1 MDLLLFV
8 RILRCS
14 MNIKLIVVSKTD
26 DKYLQEGIDIYLKR
40 LKHYVNFE
48 MVVVPALKDVKNSSP
63 EEIKERE
70 AVLLLKQLE
79 KCDAV
84 VLLDEH
90 GKEHT
95 SVGFSR
101 YLQKH
106 MNSGIRTLAFVV
118 GGAFGFS
125 PKVYDRATDK
135 LSISQMTFS
144 HQMIRL
150 LFVEQLYRA
159 FTILNHEPYHNE

>member
-1 MDLLLFV
+1 
-8 RILRCS
+8 
-14 MNIKLIVVSKTD
+14 MNIKLIVVAKTD
-26 DKYLQEGIDIYLKR
+26 EKYLQEGIDIYVKR

-48 MVVVPALKDVKNSSP
+48 LIVIPALKDQKNASA
-63 EEIKERE
+63 EEVKERE
-70 AVLLLKQLE
+70 AAMILKHLE
-79 KCDAV
+79 KVDAT

-95 SVGFSR
+95 SMGFSK

-106 MNSGIRTLAFVV
+106 MNSGLRTLAFVV

-125 PKVYDRATDK
+125 PKVYDKANDK
-135 LSISQMTFS
+135 LSLSQMTFS

-150 LFVEQLYRA
+150 FFVEQLYRA

>member
-1 MDLLLFV
+1 
-8 RILRCS
+8 
-14 MNIKLIVVSKTD
+14 MNIKLIVVAKTD
-26 DKYLQEGIDIYLKR
+26 EKYLQEGIDIYVKR

-48 MVVVPALKDVKNSSP
+48 MVVIPALKDQKNASP

-70 AVLLLKQLE
+70 ALLLLKHLE
-79 KCDAV
+79 KSDAI

-90 GKEHT
+90 GSEHT
-95 SVGFSR
+95 SVGFSK
-101 YLQKH
+101 YLQKQ
-106 MNSGIRTLAFVV
+106 MNSGIRTLSFVV

-125 PKVYDRATDK
+125 PKIYAKASDK
-135 LSISQMTFS
+135 LSLSQMTFS

-150 LFVEQLYRA
+150 FFVEQLYRA

>member
-1 MDLLLFV
+1 
-8 RILRCS
+8 
-14 MNIKLIVVSKTD
+14 
-26 DKYLQEGIDIYLKR
+26 
-40 LKHYVNFE
+40 
-48 MVVVPALKDVKNSSP
+48 
-63 EEIKERE
+63 
-70 AVLLLKQLE
+70 
-79 KCDAV
+79 
-84 VLLDEH
+84 
-90 GKEHT
+90 
-95 SVGFSR
+95 
-101 YLQKH
+101 

-159 FTILNHEPYHNE
+159 FTILNNNPYHHE